1 MNVTMELA
9 LAAACLVTGMAWG
22 ETAKF
27 GAVVGYWRF
36 NEAPYKAD
44 SSAFAN
50 DLTTFASG
58 VAGASGTGS
67 AENGY
72 DGSAYL
78 DITTAKAKV
87 TTTLTTTLDTSKAYT
102 YMLRIKPKDVS
113 LSGYGALDDEIV
125 KLLDTLKDGSKW
137 HFAAFRYEPDQKMNA
152 NFKRMIF
159 TDPTYGDRYGKG
171 GDGAATDGTRAEASI
186 DDDSS
191 VYFPVNV
198 LGSSLSIGGEVGAS
212 GKFIVT
218 ITKKADFKG
227 AIDEVMVVNRALSKH
242 EFTRYY
248 HACEW
253 PYVYTLGNVKF
264 TAAGNWSSS
273 EGSLAYA
280 PSDLP
285 GADFIVD
292 NGCTVAADAAAFGG
306 GSLTLGRLAVLKSK
320 VDGTQMAT
328 EIGNL
333 VQSAANVTIPDL
345 RLNNGKLTASAG
357 TALATT
363 KLTVNATE
371 ENPYEVNV
379 ASGTY
384 AVTGAALGDGW
395 MKKTGAGTLD
405 LTGLTGSAKVI
416 VTEGKVLAGPNVMVT
431 YDLEEDRGT
440 VPVLMAE

>member
-1 MNVTMELA
+1 MVLAGGVGLA
-9 LAAACLVTGMAWG
+9 LMG
-22 ETAKF
+22 F
-27 GAVVGYWRF
+27 GADDAPFGSVVGYWQF
-36 NEAPYKAD
+36 NEEPYKAD
-44 SSAFAN
+44 TSAFAN
-50 DLTTFASG
+50 DLTAFASG
-58 VAGASGTGS
+58 VAGAPGTES

-78 DITTAKAKV
+78 NITTAKAKA
-87 TTTLTTTLDTSKAYT
+87 TTTLKTALDTSRAYT

-113 LSGYGALDDEIV
+113 ISGYGLADAEV
-125 KLLDTLKDGSKW
+125 KKLLDTLQDGSKW

-152 NFKRMIF
+152 KFKRMLF

-171 GDGAATDGTRAEASI
+171 GDDAATDGTRAEASI
-186 DDDSS
+186 DDDST

-198 LGSSLSIGGEVGAS
+198 SGSALSIGGEVGAS
-212 GKFIVT
+212 FQFFGT
-218 ITKKADFKG
+218 IEKKASYKG
-227 AIDEVMVVNRALSKH
+227 AIDEVMVISRALSKH

-273 EGSLAYA
+273 EGSLVYT

-292 NGCTVAADAAAFGG
+292 DGCTVTADAASFGG
-306 GSLTLGRLAVLKSK
+306 GSLTLGRLTALKSK

-328 EIGNL
+328 EIGDL
-333 VQSAANVTIPDL
+333 VQSAANVAVGDL
-345 RLNNGKLTASAG
+345 RLNRGTITGAAGNALTA
-357 TALATT
+357 T

-371 ENPYEVNV
+371 ENPYEINV

-384 AVTGAALGDGW
+384 AVTGAASGGGW
-395 MKKTGAGTLD
+395 LKKTGAGTLD
-405 LTGLTGSAKVI
+405 LTGLTGAAKVV
-416 VTEGKVLAGPNVMVT
+416 VTEGKVLAGPNVTVV
-431 YDLEEDRGT
+431 YDLEEDRGA

>member
-1 MNVTMELA
+1 MNKVELMFV
-9 LAAACLVTGMAWG
+9 AACLAAGMAWG

-27 GAVVGYWRF
+27 GSVVGYWRF

-44 SSAFAN
+44 SSTFAN

-58 VAGASGTGS
+58 VAGASGTGT

-78 DITTAKAKV
+78 NITTAKAKA
-87 TTTLTTTLDTSKAYT
+87 TTTLGTTLDTSKAYT
-102 YMLRIKPKDVS
+102 YMLRIRPKDVS
-113 LSGYGALDDEIV
+113 ITGYGLADAEV
-125 KLLDTLKDGSKW
+125 KKLLDTLQDGSKW

-186 DDDSS
+186 DDDST

-198 LGSSLSIGGEVGAS
+198 SGSALSIGGEVGAS
-212 GKFIVT
+212 FQLFGTVER
-218 ITKKADFKG
+218 KASYKG
-227 AIDEVMVVNRALSKH
+227 AIDEVMVINRALSKH

-292 NGCTVAADAAAFGG
+292 NGCTVTADAAAFGG
-306 GSLTLGRLAVLKSK
+306 GSLTLGRLTVLKSK

-333 VQSAANVTIPDL
+333 VQSAANATIGDL
-345 RLNNGKLTASAG
+345 RLNRGKITASAG
-357 TALATT
+357 TTLAVT

-371 ENPYEVNV
+371 ANPYEVNV
-379 ASGTY
+379 ASEMY
-384 AVTGAALGDGW
+384 AVTGAASGGGW
-395 MKKTGAGTLD
+395 LKKTGAGTLD
-405 LTGLTGSAKVI
+405 LTGLTGAAKVV
-416 VTEGKVLAGPNVMVT
+416 VTEGKVLAGPNVTVT
-431 YDLEEDRGT
+431 YDLEEDRGA